1 MPRKTSTAATKD
13 YLRADYDQWRAL
25 ARNRDFCK
33 DLADYLKNSGP
44 NLSPEERKSPVLS
57 RKLLKKF
64 ERLQKQFLKP
74 WGIERVP
81 DPALWQEAE
90 QLITPEGL
98 EHWYQAAREQR
109 ADFTT
114 QFFHPAYMSNIR
126 RGSRPDERLIEFRL
140 NISLPVDQLLALI
153 EKELRAW
160 AWKHL
165 GEHPRGKPAS
175 LDFHLKVFDLMHPLD
190 NRKRL
195 PILDI
200 ARKLKRKPSTI
211 RDAYYSARR
220 KIESLK
226 EMDGTRNLVQRLSD
240 PGPFSEC
247 SDHRCRKAGSNEND
261 WCEAHRAWV
270 DQDYVSGHLPV
281 AQFWSDAT
289 HFADHANS
297 VSAPDSADSSD

>member
-13 YLRADYDQWRAL
+13 YLRADYDRWRVL

-33 DLADYLKNSGP
+33 DLADYLTNSRP
-44 NLSPEERKSPVLS
+44 NLSPEEQKSPVPS

-64 ERLQKQFLKP
+64 ERLQKQFLHR

-98 EHWYQAAREQR
+98 ERWYKAAREQR

-175 LDFHLKVFDLMHPLD
+175 LDFHLKVFDLIGSPG
-190 NRKRL
+190 NRTRL
-195 PILDI
+195 SFLDI
-200 ARKLKRKPSTI
+200 ARKLKQKPSTV
-211 RDAYYSARR
+211 RDAYFAACRKIGISSSRQASATESLPSPGDISKCLDPKCRAAEDPKDFCPAHKACIAQDEVPQRDLLVPNLSATEHASARR
-220 KIESLK
+220 AS
-226 EMDGTRNLVQRLSD
+226 GRRRFRSD
-240 PGPFSEC
+240 
-247 SDHRCRKAGSNEND
+247 
-261 WCEAHRAWV
+261 
-270 DQDYVSGHLPV
+270 
-281 AQFWSDAT
+281 
-289 HFADHANS
+289 
-297 VSAPDSADSSD
+297 DSSGD